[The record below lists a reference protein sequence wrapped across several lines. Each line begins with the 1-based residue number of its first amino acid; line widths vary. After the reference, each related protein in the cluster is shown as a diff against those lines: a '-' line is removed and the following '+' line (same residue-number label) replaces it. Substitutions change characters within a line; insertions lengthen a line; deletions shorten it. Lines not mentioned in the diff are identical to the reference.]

1 MKPENKNPEKTRK
14 NFSDKRPYTPPR
26 ITFTEIEVEEALMG
40 FCKAS
45 GSGGIPTGCSLPC
58 SNPGS

>member
-1 MKPENKNPEKTRK
+1 MTLKNDSKSAEPVKGKSKYE
-14 NFSDKRPYTPPR
+14 PPK
-26 ITFTEIEVEEALMG
+26 ITYTEIETEEALMG
-40 FCKAS
+40 FCKTS